1 MEISASLLN
10 VKKEEQVQTFY
21 KLETAHVD
29 YYHIDV
35 MDGKFVKN
43 DTSDKMNEFSVTIKG
58 ISNIPLDVHLMVED
72 IESYVNAYA
81 ALEPRTIHFHIE
93 AVENGDKVLNII
105 NKIKE
110 ANCKVGIAL
119 NPKTEIEKIYEYL
132 PYIHSVLVMSVQAG
146 EGGQQFEETTIQKIK
161 TLKKYIEENNLDT
174 EIEVDGGI
182 NLENSKS
189 VKGAGADIIVVG
201 TYLINS
207 KDFKYTV
214 QQLKNV

>member
-93 AVENGDKVLNII
+93 AVENGDKVSNII

-182 NLENSKS
+182 NLENSKK
-189 VKGAGADIIVVG
+189 VKEAGADIIVVG